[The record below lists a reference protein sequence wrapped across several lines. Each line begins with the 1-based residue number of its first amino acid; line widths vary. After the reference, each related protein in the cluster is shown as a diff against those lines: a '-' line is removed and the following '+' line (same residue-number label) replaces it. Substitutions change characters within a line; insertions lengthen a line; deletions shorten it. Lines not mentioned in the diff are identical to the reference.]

1 MATWEARSERA
12 SFAWSDGLCGTRLF
26 GRERRREQGEFEA
39 ISEFVRKISGFQEI
53 FIGEK
58 KASAIFDSVDMILT
72 GVGVLQRDQQTGRI
86 DKGRSGDFLQERF
99 AQHDDLSDEWLDQC
113 TCGDVGGIVLPR
125 QHLGDEAKQ
134 EVERFNQGWIGLT
147 EQKLTEVSERA
158 AKRRTPGVVII
169 AQDRKKARVVEAA
182 VRQGIALNVI
192 ATEQVAEEMER
203 IYNMELEAE
212 NLDGDNET

>member
-1 MATWEARSERA
+1 M
-12 SFAWSDGLCGTRLF
+12 
-26 GRERRREQGEFEA
+26 
-39 ISEFVRKISGFQEI
+39 
-53 FIGEK
+53 
-58 KASAIFDSVDMILT
+58 
-72 GVGVLQRDQQTGRI
+72 
-86 DKGRSGDFLQERF
+86 
-99 AQHDDLSDEWLDQC
+99 
-113 TCGDVGGIVLPR
+113 
-125 QHLGDEAKQ
+125 
-134 EVERFNQGWIGLT
+134 T